1 MFFFY
6 YKRFCDST
14 INKITVSLKF
24 RFSLYFESVT
34 RVTVSVI
41 LAYGQV
47 FFNKQNFSL
56 TPLLQLQLNQLTE
69 PLFHFCGH
77 KVAILILIC
86 YFCLFSLHQAV
97 SLLL

>member
-1 MFFFY
+1 MIQLLIKLLWALNLGLAY
-6 YKRFCDST
+6 
-14 INKITVSLKF
+14 ILSLLPGQQF
-24 RFSLYFESVT
+24 
-34 RVTVSVI
+34 VI
-41 LAYGQV
+41 LAYWQV

-56 TPLLQLQLNQLTE
+56 TPLLKLQLNQLTE
-69 PLFHFCGH
+69 ALFHFCSH